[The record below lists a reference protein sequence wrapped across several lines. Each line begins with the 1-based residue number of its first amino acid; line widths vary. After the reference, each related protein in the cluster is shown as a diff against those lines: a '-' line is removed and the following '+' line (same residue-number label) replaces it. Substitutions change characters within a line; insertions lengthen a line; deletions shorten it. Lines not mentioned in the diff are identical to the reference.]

1 MTNINPNST
10 ILQKIAALDIN
21 IDLSKQ
27 LKLIEQIMESGE
39 LGQKALLDL
48 LVNRCIIDNKGVD
61 ILDGLIY
68 EFLYF
73 KSFEHIKQKL
83 NSYFRLGLIELNS
96 SLKLNYQPLQNLLMV
111 HDFKA
116 ADKLTQNYL
125 CSLAGL
131 DKSSKRQWL
140 YFTDIFAIPSEDL
153 YIIDKLWR
161 LYSRGKFGFSIQR
174 SIWLSNNCSWEKLW
188 FNIGWKNNGILC
200 RYPSDFIWNI
210 DAPSGHL
217 PLFNQL
223 RGVQVIS
230 ALFNHNAWN
239 Q

>member
-21 IDLSKQ
+21 IDVSKQ
-27 LKLIEQIMESGE
+27 LKLIEQIVESGE
-39 LGQKALLDL
+39 LAQKALLDL
-48 LVNRCIIDNKGVD
+48 LVDRCMMENKEVDN
-61 ILDGLIY
+61 LDGLIY

-73 KSFEHIKQKL
+73 RSFANIKKKL
-83 NSYFRLGLIELNS
+83 NSYFCLGLIDLNHS
-96 SLKLNYQPLQNLLMV
+96 FKLNYQPLQNLLIV
-111 HDFKA
+111 HDFQE
-116 ADKLTQNYL
+116 ADKLTQSYL
-125 CSLAGL
+125 RSLAGL
-131 DKSSKRQWL
+131 DKNSQRKWL
-140 YFTDIFAIPSEDL
+140 YFTDILAIPSEDL

-174 SIWLSNNCSWEKLW
+174 SIWLSHNCSWEKFW
-188 FNIGWKNNGILC
+188 FTIGWKNNGILC

-230 ALFNHNAWN
+230 ALFNHSVWN
-239 Q
+239 K

>member
-1 MTNINPNST
+1 MTNINLNSK

-21 IDLSKQ
+21 IDSSKQ
-27 LKLIEQIMESGE
+27 LKLIEQIVESGE

-48 LVNRCIIDNKGVD
+48 LVDRCIIENKEVD
-61 ILDGLIY
+61 SLDGLIY

-73 KSFEHIKQKL
+73 KSLEHIKQKL
-83 NSYFRLGLIELNS
+83 NSYFHLGLIDLNS
-96 SLKLNYQPLQNLLMV
+96 SLKFNYQPLQNLLII
-111 HDFKA
+111 HDFKE
-116 ADKLTQNYL
+116 ADKLTQSYL

-131 DKSSKRQWL
+131 DKNSKRKWL
-140 YFTDIFAIPSEDL
+140 YFTDILAISPEDL

-174 SIWLSNNCSWEKLW
+174 SIWLSNNCNWEKFW
-188 FNIGWKNNGILC
+188 FTIGWQNNGTLC

-223 RGVQVIS
+223 RGVQVIL
-230 ALFNHNAWN
+230 ALFNHSAWN